1 MLGIEIVDPSLP
13 VVLVIAG
20 PTASGKTSLA
30 LNIAERL
37 PSEIVSA
44 DSRQVYT
51 LLDIGTAKPT
61 EEELNRVPHHC
72 INIKEPDEKFN
83 AGDFQEIGRKSIAGI
98 VERKKLPIVVGGTG
112 LYLRALIDGFFE
124 QPQISGEVRE
134 GLEMRMKKEGK
145 EMLYSELLSVDPA
158 AASTMDASKYR
169 RVIRALE
176 IYYETGIPISQFH
189 SQHTPAVFYNTIFV
203 ALNWERQALYER
215 INRRVDRMIDG
226 GLLEEVKRIQ
236 TLGFDDRFQSL
247 QTVGYKEAFS
257 FLRSEI
263 SHEEM
268 VALIKQ
274 NTRRFAKRQLTWFR
288 KEKRTQWV
296 DIASET
302 MIDDVRSQV
311 AVLLAPYLQ
320 S

>member
-1 MLGIEIVDPSLP
+1 MLGIEIVDPLLP
-13 VVLVIAG
+13 FVLVIAG

-30 LNIAERL
+30 LNIAELL

-61 EEELNRVPHHC
+61 PEELNRVRHHC

-83 AGDFQEIGRKSIAGI
+83 AGDFQEIGRRSIAGI

-124 QPQISGEVRE
+124 QPRISGNVRE
-134 GLEMRMKKEGK
+134 ELEKRLKSEGK
-145 EMLYSELLSVDPA
+145 ESLYSELVSVDPES
-158 AASTMDASKYR
+158 ASTMDASKYR

-176 IYYETGIPISQFH
+176 IYYETGIPISKFH
-189 SQHTPAVFYNTIFV
+189 SQHTPAVVYNTIFI
-203 ALNWERQALYER
+203 ALNWERSLLYER
-215 INRRVDRMIDG
+215 INRRVDRMIADG
-226 GLLEEVKRIQ
+226 LMDEVNTIQ
-236 TLGFDDRFQSL
+236 SLGFDDRLQSL

-257 FLRSEI
+257 FLRKEVSF
-263 SHEEM
+263 EEM
-268 VALIKQ
+268 VALMKQ

-288 KEKRTQWV
+288 KEKRIQWI
-296 DIASET
+296 DITSEN
-302 MIDDVRSQV
+302 MIADLGSQ
-311 AVLLAPYLQ
+311 AARLIAPYIQ
-320 S
+320 G